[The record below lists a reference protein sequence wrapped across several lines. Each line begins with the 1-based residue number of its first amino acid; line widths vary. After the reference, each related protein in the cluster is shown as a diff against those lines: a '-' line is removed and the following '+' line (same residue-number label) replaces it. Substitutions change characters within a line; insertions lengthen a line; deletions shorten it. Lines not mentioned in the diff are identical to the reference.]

1 MKKILAICLMV
12 VIVLSMSVMSVFA
25 APGAFLKSPSGNSA
39 PNIVEF
45 DPKDEECT
53 AELIITPYSDRK
65 TLPAELKTLIE
76 KAYNVI
82 ANTDD
87 LTTLNA
93 DLKDVAASKKIPGD
107 KLAVSD
113 LFNMHV
119 VGCNY
124 HDDHIDFDITLAA
137 DTLSRFVGLIYM
149 NKNGEWELVS
159 NAKVTKNG
167 EHLEFILDEFAP
179 FAIVIDTSKGTPQ
192 TGDDSMI
199 GVYAV
204 IMAIS
209 ALGIIVIAVKSKERK
224 A

>member
-39 PNIVEF
+39 PTKVEF

-65 TLPAELKTLIE
+65 TLQAELKTLIE
-76 KAYNVI
+76 KAYDVI

-124 HDDHIDFDITLAA
+124 HDDHVDFDITLAA

-167 EHLEFILDEFAP
+167 EHLEFSMDEFSP

-192 TGDDSMI
+192 TGDNSLI
-199 GVYAV
+199 YVYAV
-204 IMAIS
+204 IMALS
-209 ALGIIVIAVKSKERK
+209 ALGIIIIAVKSKKQK